1 MMLLDTSGLLAILDR
16 REPQHELACLLYRQA
31 RLRITHGFVL
41 AELVALGLV
50 RGFPSSSTI
59 DFLRDLIANP
69 DITVIWPAQDATAQ
83 ALSYLT
89 DGLLAVRRG
98 ELSRDEPIRRERSAD
113 NRCPFR
119 ESRFPKVV
127 GVRANGFIA
136 YRQTGPDDGD
146 RATRP
151 TEQMPIG
158 GI

>member
-89 DGLLAVRRG
+89 GRPEMGYSLCDVVSFLAMNQFGVSEALTTDAHFERAGFRRLLA
-98 ELSRDEPIRRERSAD
+98 
-113 NRCPFR
+113 
-119 ESRFPKVV
+119 
-127 GVRANGFIA
+127 
-136 YRQTGPDDGD
+136 
-146 RATRP
+146 
-151 TEQMPIG
+151 
-158 GI
+158 